1 MGMFQQKLRNL
12 QRSLRQWHRSQIGNL
27 QVRVHEAHQQL
38 QQLMELESHQSVDSP
53 ISDSIRSASN
63 KLSALQRQSEMYWA
77 QRARIQWLKE
87 GDKNTRY
94 FQHRVQRRR
103 IRNRINMDI
112 YPALNHI
119 LYADDLL
126 IVGIAKP
133 SQCVLIRDILKEAQE
148 LTAQLNEST
157 LLQLEKVIR
166 GFLWSDGIN
175 LRPIH
180 LVHWEAITAERSR
193 GGLGIRRLTFL
204 KKAILAKL
212 AFRFLLCPSL
222 VGQHMHIKYNWV
234 VNPWEVS
241 PRKNSSSVWKALCK
255 GLQLIRLHVRLIPGD
270 IGSTNLL
277 KDPWFMPVPFS
288 RIPTFI
294 NMEEARLDYS
304 ILVNGVVNS
313 STHEAGAA
321 FVVYA
326 RDVNS
331 LNGRVVGAG
340 FTGWPWSAP
349 IRMEA
354 EAIRLGVQ
362 FARIDELVA
371 GRMNGPAALQQT
383 ISAIRECDLFEDKI
397 IFCKVNRTHVRAAEV
412 LALHARWTQEHAIS
426 DALSNDSIRSL
437 LLPVMD
443 SIKECIDKRH
453 PAATLERLG
462 CHELSVKANEDNS
475 SIEIK
480 RISGLPILVKGK
492 VSGGASEI
500 SKSQY
505 NKLLKQVTS
514 HISSISNVFVQDG
527 TLVLHQNVMQNQSAG
542 EIVGLGTKASKGFLA
557 VDIEG
562 YSLILCGK
570 AFADASG
577 TKDALAAV
585 AAPLIVARGGIPLSA
600 RLLSFGDSVILFFAP
615 ENTIQSC
622 SELHDIMVSTDA
634 GVVLSSNGVAPFFRS
649 KDSGAPNLLKWPV
662 SVIFASADSSG
673 ALPPVS
679 KLSPGQAA
687 YHFLAGYHDGKFL
700 PAYNKGPSPSDPLE
714 LAKSLFSELKDCEV
728 QSFLVNVNEGGK
740 HLAGKDLIKL
750 IKSTLSKSLPETTPD
765 DATKSKVEDLKGKYK
780 SFLSGKY
787 QELPEEFSF

>member
-1 MGMFQQKLRNL
+1 MFAAKIDLASAYDSVEWGSIESVL
-12 QRSLRQWHRSQIGNL
+12 QAFGFPQIWIRWIMQCVTRTRAAVLINGTPSAWISQGRGLRQGDPL
-27 QVRVHEAHQQL
+27 
-38 QQLMELESHQSVDSP
+38 SP
-53 ISDSIRSASN
+53 YLFVLVTEVI
-63 KLSALQRQSEMYWA
+63 SALIHREQR
-77 QRARIQWLKE
+77 E
-87 GDKNTRY
+87 GRLLGY
-94 FQHRVQRRR
+94 YPHPRFQNQ
-103 IRNRINMDI
+103 DI

-133 SQCVLIRDILKEAQE
+133 SQCVLIRDILKEAQK
-148 LTAQLNEST
+148 LTAQINEST

-270 IGSTNLL
+270 LGSTNLL

-294 NMEEARLDYS
+294 NMEEARLDCSISDVVQNNQWSVS
-304 ILVNGVVNS
+304 ILKRVLPDYWIDQIKLQLVPNITQDGRPRWVWKGSCSDKPSTRELYTLLNPLPRSHEEVGWKMIWRIPVIPKVQIFVWKLAWESVNS

-362 FARIDELVA
+362 FARKKGLQNLVELISLLQ

-383 ISAIRECDLFEDKI
+383 ISAIRECDLSEDKI
-397 IFCKVNRTHVRAAEV
+397 IFCKVNRTHVRAAKV

-443 SIKECIDKRH
+443 SIKECIVVVI
-453 PAATLERLG
+453 G
-462 CHELSVKANEDNS
+462 ELNFFGLLCSYGSPVFELDN
-475 SIEIK
+475 
-480 RISGLPILVKGK
+480 V
-492 VSGGASEI
+492 
-500 SKSQY
+500 
-505 NKLLKQVTS
+505 LK
-514 HISSISNVFVQDG
+514 NAQDE
-527 TLVLHQNVMQNQSAG
+527 LDMY
-542 EIVGLGTKASKGFLA
+542 
-557 VDIEG
+557 EG
-562 YSLILCGK
+562 
-570 AFADASG
+570 D
-577 TKDALAAV
+577 
-585 AAPLIVARGGIPLSA
+585 
-600 RLLSFGDSVILFFAP
+600 
-615 ENTIQSC
+615 Q
-622 SELHDIMVSTDA
+622 
-634 GVVLSSNGVAPFFRS
+634 
-649 KDSGAPNLLKWPV
+649 
-662 SVIFASADSSG
+662 
-673 ALPPVS
+673 
-679 KLSPGQAA
+679 
-687 YHFLAGYHDGKFL
+687 
-700 PAYNKGPSPSDPLE
+700 
-714 LAKSLFSELKDCEV
+714 EV
-728 QSFLVNVNEGGK
+728 
-740 HLAGKDLIKL
+740 H
-750 IKSTLSKSLPETTPD
+750 
-765 DATKSKVEDLKGKYK
+765 
-780 SFLSGKY
+780 
-787 QELPEEFSF
+787 

>member
-103 IRNRINMDI
+103 IRNRINMVRTSEGIIINDQEQIHHYVEKFFEEHWTSRQHSVIQIPENLLSRRVPMEMAAQLILPFTEEEVEWAVRRLPFNKAPGPDGFPGEFYKAFWPIIKNDLVRAVRNFHDTSSLPFSWGSSHIVLIPKDI

-270 IGSTNLL
+270 LGSTNLL

-304 ILVNGVVNS
+304 ILDVVQNNQWSVSILKRVLPDYWVDQIKLQPVPNITQDGRPRWVWEGSCSDKPSTRELYTLLNPLPRSHEEVGWKIIWRIPVIPKVQIFVWKLAWESVNS

-362 FARIDELVA
+362 FARKKGLQNLVELMSLLQ
-371 GRMNGPAALQQT
+371 GRMNGPASLQQT
-383 ISAIRECDLFEDKI
+383 ISAIRECDLSEDKI

-443 SIKECIDKRH
+443 SIKECIGVLNH
-453 PAATLERLG
+453 F
-462 CHELSVKANEDNS
+462 VIVNS
-475 SIEIK
+475 
-480 RISGLPILVKGK
+480 
-492 VSGGASEI
+492 
-500 SKSQY
+500 
-505 NKLLKQVTS
+505 
-514 HISSISNVFVQDG
+514 
-527 TLVLHQNVMQNQSAG
+527 
-542 EIVGLGTKASKGFLA
+542 
-557 VDIEG
+557 
-562 YSLILCGK
+562 
-570 AFADASG
+570 
-577 TKDALAAV
+577 
-585 AAPLIVARGGIPLSA
+585 
-600 RLLSFGDSVILFFAP
+600 
-615 ENTIQSC
+615 
-622 SELHDIMVSTDA
+622 
-634 GVVLSSNGVAPFFRS
+634 
-649 KDSGAPNLLKWPV
+649 
-662 SVIFASADSSG
+662 
-673 ALPPVS
+673 
-679 KLSPGQAA
+679 
-687 YHFLAGYHDGKFL
+687 
-700 PAYNKGPSPSDPLE
+700 
-714 LAKSLFSELKDCEV
+714 
-728 QSFLVNVNEGGK
+728 
-740 HLAGKDLIKL
+740 
-750 IKSTLSKSLPETTPD
+750 
-765 DATKSKVEDLKGKYK
+765 
-780 SFLSGKY
+780 
-787 QELPEEFSF
+787 